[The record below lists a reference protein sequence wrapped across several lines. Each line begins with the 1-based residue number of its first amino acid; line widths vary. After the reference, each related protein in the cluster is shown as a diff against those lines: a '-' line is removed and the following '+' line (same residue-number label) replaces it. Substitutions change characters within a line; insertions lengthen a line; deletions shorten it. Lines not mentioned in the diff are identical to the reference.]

1 MASDNKGY
9 LEASFIGFGFGGALG
24 AFTVGAATDLLN
36 LPIHTMAAYWI
47 GGILGAF
54 AGLVAGRVAAAALL

>member
-9 LEASFIGFGFGGALG
+9 TEASFIGFGFGGALG
-24 AFTVGAATDLLN
+24 AFAVGAGVDLLQ
-36 LPIHTMAAYWI
+36 LPIHSMVGYWV

-54 AGLVAGRVAAAALL
+54 AGLVAGRIAAAALL